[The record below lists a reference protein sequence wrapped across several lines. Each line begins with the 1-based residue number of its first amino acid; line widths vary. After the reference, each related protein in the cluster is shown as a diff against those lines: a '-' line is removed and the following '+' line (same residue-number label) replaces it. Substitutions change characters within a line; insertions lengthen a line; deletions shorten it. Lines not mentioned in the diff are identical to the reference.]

1 MKLYVERNITQ
12 NQFILQI
19 KRKYLNDLEN
29 LDVDDI
35 WLYQLNKKKQMTTV
49 AKSFDKIFRFV
60 NIGQNKKR
68 LNSTMSTC
76 GIIY

>member
-1 MKLYVERNITQ
+1 MIEIQLFSKCCKFL
-12 NQFILQI
+12 
-19 KRKYLNDLEN
+19 
-29 LDVDDI
+29 
-35 WLYQLNKKKQMTTV
+35 QLNKKKQMTTV
-49 AKSFDKIFRFV
+49 AKSFDKILRFV